1 MADGDTL
8 KNTLIEMAETHPYQD
23 DNGVYIVRV
32 TLNQVI
38 PTLTE
43 GVTTTVL
50 QGIIDE
56 LV

>member
-8 KNTLIEMAETHPYQD
+8 KNTLIDMAQNHPYQD
-23 DNGVYIVRV
+23 ENGNFIVRE

-38 PTLTE
+38 PTLKE